1 MIEIEGKYG
10 WIIGGGGRGRGA
22 KGMFAP
28 PSQIIGGPAPPSLSL
43 PTPMCQ
49 NIYSVIPDYA
59 YITNSKKVDN

>member
-1 MIEIEGKYG
+1 MDY
-10 WIIGGGGRGRGA
+10 WGGGGGGGEGGQRVCL
-22 KGMFAP
+22 P
-28 PSQIIGGPAPPSLSL
+28 PPPLKLLGGPAPPSLSL